1 MRELKGELLALML
14 AMHERIQSLEI
25 LQEQQNS
32 AIQVCHWQ
40 HDTNHLVLNSQKL
53 WSQRGVNSS
62 LLVHGRKVSD
72 VSLPFVART

>member
-32 AIQVCHWQ
+32 AIQVCHRQ
-40 HDTNHLVLNSQKL
+40 HDTNYLVSR
-53 WSQRGVNSS
+53 STCA
-62 LLVHGRKVSD
+62 LVTERCEQQFAS
-72 VSLPFVART
+72 A